1 MRRLIPAAF
10 LLALA
15 GPALAQDVPGC
26 ENASS
31 NVEIGNCVGAAYQKA
46 DKELNAIWPKVLAYI
61 DGQGDTMPPD
71 AQQKW
76 KATIIAAQKA
86 WVSFKEQDCAA
97 VEYEWWGGSGAGIA
111 ETTCLYAH
119 TAARVEDLKSRY
131 LDR

>member
-15 GPALAQDVPGC
+15 GPALAQEVPGC

-61 DGQGDTMPPD
+61 DGQGDDMPPD
-71 AQQKW
+71 A
-76 KATIIAAQKA
+76 
-86 WVSFKEQDCAA
+86 
-97 VEYEWWGGSGAGIA
+97 
-111 ETTCLYAH
+111 
-119 TAARVEDLKSRY
+119 
-131 LDR
+131 